1 MGLEPGGVDAQLA
14 DAFSLQAIP
23 EDFHA
28 DPYRYYRALR
38 SHCPIKHMS
47 DGSLFLTRHADLEY
61 VYRNPA
67 LFSSDKREE
76 FRPRFGAGL
85 VYEHHTT
92 SLVFNDPPLHTHV
105 RRVLQGALAPRAISY
120 MEPQLLDLVD
130 GLLDAA
136 AERERIDL
144 IEDFAAAI
152 PLEVIGNLLGV
163 PHAERGPLRRWSLL
177 ILGALEPVVPP
188 AQLAA
193 AETAIREFLNYL
205 ACLIAERRNRLLD
218 PDVDVLSRLI
228 LGERNGERLNETQLM
243 HNCIFLLNA
252 GHETTT
258 NFIGNALGLMLR
270 HPSQKRSLIENPGL
284 FPTALDE
291 FLRYESPNQLGN
303 RRIVE
308 DCELGGQTVAAGTLL
323 TLCIGA
329 ANRDPARFDD
339 PERLDLG
346 RSPNRHL
353 AFAGGTHLCL
363 GMNLARLE
371 ARIAISRFL
380 ARFPDVTAD
389 DDPVLGRRVRFRG
402 YAHLPVRLR

>member
-28 DPYRYYRALR
+28 DPYGYYRALR
-38 SHCPIKHMS
+38 SHCPMKRMS

-105 RRVLQGALAPRAISY
+105 HRVLQGALAPRAISY

-193 AETAIREFLNYL
+193 AEAAIREFLDYL
-205 ACLIAERRNRLLD
+205 ACLIAVRRNNLLD

-308 DCELGGQTVAAGTLL
+308 DGELGGQTVAAGTLL

-380 ARFPDVTAD
+380 ARFPDFTAD
-389 DDPVLGRRVRFRG
+389 DDPVLARRVRFRG

>member
-38 SHCPIKHMS
+38 SHCPIKRMS

-130 GLLDAA
+130 GLLDAV

-193 AETAIREFLNYL
+193 AEAAIREFLDYL
-205 ACLIAERRNRLLD
+205 ACLIAERRNNLLD

-291 FLRYESPNQLGN
+291 FLRYESPTQLGN

-380 ARFPDVTAD
+380 ARFPDFTAD
-389 DDPVLGRRVRFRG
+389 DDPVLARRVRFRG
-402 YAHLPVRLR
+402 YAHLPVRMR